1 MRCRRAGWKKEGNFL
16 DQEILLSYYSLL
28 RSECHRYRYLAHS
41 GGAALQGVSCFAL
54 KLSLHT
60 LQQSEKGS
68 SKPLW
73 EHQILQVS
81 HSLHLQSLLLWS
93 EYRFARSGRQIDGLG
108 GGVSSLSKVAIIGA
122 PGEGM
127 KEQMA
132 SGRLP
137 GVEWADEGE
146 RSGKSWDLGQ
156 SQLLL

>member
-1 MRCRRAGWKKEGNFL
+1 
-16 DQEILLSYYSLL
+16 
-28 RSECHRYRYLAHS
+28 
-41 GGAALQGVSCFAL
+41 
-54 KLSLHT
+54 
-60 LQQSEKGS
+60 
-68 SKPLW
+68 
-73 EHQILQVS
+73 
-81 HSLHLQSLLLWS
+81 
-93 EYRFARSGRQIDGLG
+93 
-108 GGVSSLSKVAIIGA
+108 VSSLSKVAIIGA